1 MKKGIKL
8 VVVNGKG
15 GASKSTTSLQ
25 VASAYFLD
33 KNLPVK
39 LIELDDENKDSEH
52 FTNSK
57 IVTEQQ
63 IVDMGETLSND
74 LISIMAND
82 ENLVFDVGGNKTTT
96 LFLNAL
102 KSSRMYRKVDLFIIP
117 MSGGS
122 QDVKNAFRT
131 YETIKEIDENAKV
144 IFALSRVRNLKR
156 INWQYQDFF
165 TNENSK
171 NHDFIALQ
179 DSDVIDLSR
188 SQKQSVY
195 ELATNRDYK
204 KGLEKE
210 FDKAL
215 DKNDNNTVSFL
226 AVTLQIFDECEE
238 YLEKTLKPAFQT
250 IEKNITGD
258 KGE

>member
-1 MKKGIKL
+1 MKNGIKIA
-8 VVVNGKG
+8 VVNGKG

-25 VASAYFLD
+25 VASAYFL
-33 KNLPVK
+33 NTNSPIK

-57 IVTEQQ
+57 ITTEQQ
-63 IVDMGETLSND
+63 IVEMGETLSND

-102 KSSRMYRKVDLFIIP
+102 KSSRMYRKVDLFLIP

-122 QDVKNAFRT
+122 QDVKNAFKT
-131 YETIKEIDENAKV
+131 YTTIKEIDENAKV
-144 IFALSRVRNLKR
+144 VFVLSRVRNLKR
-156 INWQYQDFF
+156 VSWQYRDFF
-165 TNENSK
+165 EDEISK
-171 NHDFIALQ
+171 KHDFIILK

-188 SQKQSVY
+188 AEKKSVY
-195 ELATNRDYK
+195 EIATDRDYK
-204 KGLEKE
+204 RKLEKE